1 MTWTEHAWQAIA
13 PIYKRIIEMPF
24 LAELSNGTLAQ
35 ERFQF
40 YIMQDSG
47 YLEHFGKALAL
58 LGARAAAT
66 EDALAFMRFAE
77 NALVVESLLHES
89 YLKDFGISDKGALE
103 PACHHY
109 VHFLKSTAALDA
121 VEIGMAAVLPCF
133 WIYKAVG
140 DHISQSPQAPANPYQ
155 KWIDTY
161 GGEEFGIAVRQA
173 IAICDRAASATTE
186 QTRAAM
192 TKAFITASRLEYDF
206 WDGAYQLRMW
216 K

>member
-40 YIMQDSG
+40 YVMQDSG

-89 YLKDFGISDKGALE
+89 YLKTLGFPTKERLN
-103 PACHHY
+103 
-109 VHFLKSTAALDA
+109 
-121 VEIGMAAVLPCF
+121 LP
-133 WIYKAVG
+133 
-140 DHISQSPQAPANPYQ
+140 
-155 KWIDTY
+155 
-161 GGEEFGIAVRQA
+161 
-173 IAICDRAASATTE
+173 ATT
-186 QTRAAM
+186 TSI
-192 TKAFITASRLEYDF
+192 F
-206 WDGAYQLRMW
+206 
-216 K
+216 